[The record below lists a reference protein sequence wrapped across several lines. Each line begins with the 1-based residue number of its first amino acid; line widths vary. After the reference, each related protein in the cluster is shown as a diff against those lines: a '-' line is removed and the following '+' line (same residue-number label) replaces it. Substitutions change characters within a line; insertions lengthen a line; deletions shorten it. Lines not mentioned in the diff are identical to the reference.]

1 MKLLDLFES
10 KTYITDKN
18 DLGYIEYFY
27 DSFLEKFQNTPIIFM
42 EIGVERRGSI
52 ELWKDYFHSNS
63 IIFASDINYFEH
75 LEGTYSIL
83 GDMYSDKCID
93 KLPNNYFDLIIDD
106 GPHTFESFVL
116 LITKY
121 FSKIRSGGTLIVE
134 DIINPL
140 WVDPL
145 VMLSKCL
152 GYSSCEVINMTGK
165 QKTKKLLNDWKNGL
179 YILNITK

>member
-1 MKLLDLFES
+1 MKLLDLFND
-10 KTYITDKN
+10 KTYFTDKG
-18 DLGYIEYFY
+18 DLGYIEHFY
-27 DSFLEKFQNTPIIFM
+27 DSFLKKFQNTPIVFM
-42 EIGVERRGSI
+42 EIGAFYGESI
-52 ELWKDYFHSNS
+52 KLWKDYFHPNS

-140 WVDPL
+140 WVEPL

-152 GYSSCEVINMTGK
+152 GYSSCEVIDMTGK
-165 QKTKKLLNDWKNGL
+165 QKTDNLLDMWKNGL